1 MHETMHPL
9 SFQIRSV
16 VHHSINAVNGLRA
29 GEFTPPPDVPDMDY
43 AGLQQHLAEAIAA
56 LKDCDRN
63 EIDALAG
70 GSLIFKVSGMEIPFT
85 NENFVLGFSIPNLNF
100 HATTA
105 YDLLRMNGVQLS
117 KMDYL
122 GEMKM
127 G

>member
-1 MHETMHPL
+1 
-9 SFQIRSV
+9 
-16 VHHSINAVNGLRA
+16 
-29 GEFTPPPDVPDMDY
+29 
-43 AGLQQHLAEAIAA
+43 
-56 LKDCDRN
+56 
-63 EIDALAG
+63 
-70 GSLIFKVSGMEIPFT
+70 MEIPFT

-122 GEMKM
+122 GELKM